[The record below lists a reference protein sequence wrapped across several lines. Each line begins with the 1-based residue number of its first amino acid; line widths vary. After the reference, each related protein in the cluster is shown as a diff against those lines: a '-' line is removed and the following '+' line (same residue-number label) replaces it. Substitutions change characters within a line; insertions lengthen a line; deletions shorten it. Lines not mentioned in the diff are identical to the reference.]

1 MTSFTKKR
9 EQSVSKLERKLIIYI
24 KKFEDIV
31 VILVSP
37 LKKKK
42 NTKRKRKIQ
51 EKREKV
57 MKFPKLQTKVKK

>member
-31 VILVSP
+31 FILVSP
-37 LKKKK
+37 LEQKKKK
-42 NTKRKRKIQ
+42 KKRKIQ